1 MELHRRRTDH
11 LPNPATLPSDPL
23 ARARAACDALAEC
36 GIDVAFGLQLA
47 DTGPG
52 MLCATAGHV
61 GDLLEVG
68 RGLARQAVVHGR
80 ALRMAESEES
90 RLPRRW
96 HLAAMPCGSIGDDQ
110 VVLVVADPTLSQR
123 EAQAMAAWVAP
134 AGANNE
140 GAGGPCAPLAR
151 GLAADYDCDVVLVA
165 LFAQSGMLVNLHTRS
180 GGLLRSW
187 RAPIDTVW
195 GEAARHHA
203 AYVLGD
209 LHMHPGAESLASL
222 GMQAAAVIGIEN
234 GSGVAVGAIAVASTR
249 QLDMDIAQRL
259 LERAPVLGPQ
269 VMSLRSRSAV
279 PTPDASGAVALR
291 GFAARVGCR
300 RFAMYAREGSAL
312 RLVSAHAED
321 GTVLASPPDPYEE
334 QLVCWAAE
342 KGVAVASDDAAAVVV
357 GGDTILYA
365 HDPGKRPIERLR
377 LALQDL
383 RHSPFD
389 AADGD
394 DGRAAA

>member
-1 MELHRRRTDH
+1 MELRRRRTDY
-11 LPNPATLPSDPL
+11 LPAPATLPSEPF
-23 ARARAACDALAEC
+23 ARAQAACEALASC
-36 GIDVAFGLQLA
+36 GFDAAFGVQIA
-47 DTGPG
+47 ERGPG
-52 MLCATAGHV
+52 MLCAASGHV
-61 GDLLEVG
+61 DPLLEAG
-68 RGLARQAVVHGR
+68 RALARDTAVHGR
-80 ALRMAESEES
+80 ALQTARADEHRAATRS
-90 RLPRRW
+90 W
-96 HLAAMPCGSIGDDQ
+96 DLAAMPCGHVGDDQ
-110 VVLVVADPTLSQR
+110 VMVIAADPSLTQR
-123 EAQAMAAWVAP
+123 EAQAIAAWIAP
-134 AGANNE
+134 VGKENE
-140 GAGGPCAPLAR
+140 GAGGPCASLAR
-151 GLAADYDCDVVLVA
+151 TLAADHAADVVLFA

-180 GGLLRSW
+180 GGALRAW

-234 GSGVAVGAIAVASTR
+234 GSGVAVGAVALASTT
-249 QLDMDIAQRL
+249 QLDMDIARQL

-279 PTPDASGAVALR
+279 PAPDEQGAVELR
-291 GFAARVGCR
+291 GFASRVGCR
-300 RFAMYAREGSAL
+300 RFAMYTREGSVL

-321 GTVLASPPDPYEE
+321 GSVLASPPDPHEE

-357 GGDTILYA
+357 GGDTVLYA
-365 HDPGKRPIERLR
+365 QDPDKRPIEQLR

-383 RHSPFD
+383 RRSPL
-389 AADGD
+389 GGED
-394 DGRAAA
+394 DGRLAA